1 MLVHAPYLRELELC
15 AAWNGKVRD
24 IPSQQR
30 VAVASRISNR
40 NYEVSSICSL
50 YFVLGTQIMP
60 RILCKVI
67 EAQIEFASDAW
78 FPGWRLAGKL
88 ECHMQW
94 KSERREALEVLRNGR
109 QPPGTEL

>member
-1 MLVHAPYLRELELC
+1 
-15 AAWNGKVRD
+15 
-24 IPSQQR
+24 
-30 VAVASRISNR
+30 
-40 NYEVSSICSL
+40 
-50 YFVLGTQIMP
+50 MP

-109 QPPGTEL
+109 QLPGD